1 MGIKMTNRFDN
12 QVAVVTGGARGIG
25 RAIARRMAEEGAHVV
40 LFDLREEEMMETS
53 GELRGDGLE
62 ASCARVDITKEPEV
76 SKAVKRVVRDQGK
89 IDVMVNSAGIVGP
102 TSRLTVDYSF
112 QDFQQVVNVNLGG
125 AFLMTKYCLS
135 PMLERNYGRILL
147 ISSIGGK
154 EGNPG
159 MAGYAAAKSGVMGLV
174 KGVGKEY
181 AETGITVNGLAPAVI
196 ATPMNLDTDTQLL
209 KYMADRIPMKRLGT
223 VEEVAAISCW
233 IVSREASFNTGFIFD
248 LSGGRATF

>member
-1 MGIKMTNRFDN
+1 MTNRFQN
-12 QVAVVTGGARGIG
+12 QVAIVTGGARGIG
-25 RAIARRMAEEGAHVV
+25 KAISKRMAVEGARVV
-40 LFDLREEEMMETS
+40 LFDLREEKLNEATS
-53 GELRGDGLE
+53 ELREEGLQV
-62 ASCARVDITKEPEV
+62 SGARVDITKELEV
-76 SKAVKRVVRDQGK
+76 TKAIRRVLHDQGR
-89 IDVMVNSAGIVGP
+89 IDVMVNSAGVVGP

-125 AFLMTKYCLS
+125 AFLMTKYCLP

-181 AETGITVNGLAPAVI
+181 AETGVTVNGLAPAVI

-209 KYMADRIPMKRLGT
+209 KYMADKIPMKRLGT

-233 IVSREASFNTGFIFD
+233 IVSKEASFNTGFIFD
-248 LSGGRATF
+248 VSGGRATY

>member
-1 MGIKMTNRFDN
+1 
-12 QVAVVTGGARGIG
+12 
-25 RAIARRMAEEGAHVV
+25 
-40 LFDLREEEMMETS
+40 
-53 GELRGDGLE
+53 
-62 ASCARVDITKEPEV
+62 
-76 SKAVKRVVRDQGK
+76 
-89 IDVMVNSAGIVGP
+89 
-102 TSRLTVDYSF
+102 
-112 QDFQQVVNVNLGG
+112 
-125 AFLMTKYCLS
+125 
-135 PMLERNYGRILL
+135 MLERNYGRILL

-159 MAGYAAAKSGVMGLV
+159 MVGYAAAKSGVMGLV

-181 AETGITVNGLAPAVI
+181 AETGVTVNGLAPAVI

-209 KYMADRIPMKRLGT
+209 RYMADRIPMKRLGT

>member
-1 MGIKMTNRFDN
+1 MTNRFEN
-12 QVAVVTGGARGIG
+12 QVAIVTGGARGIG
-25 RAIARRMAEEGAHVV
+25 KAISRRMAVEGAKVV
-40 LFDLREEEMMETS
+40 LFDLREEELTEATNELQEEGLQVS
-53 GELRGDGLE
+53 GT
-62 ASCARVDITKEPEV
+62 RVDITKELEV
-76 SKAVKRVVRDQGK
+76 TKAIQRVLRGQGR
-89 IDVMVNSAGIVGP
+89 IDVMVNSAGVVGP
-102 TSRLTVDYSF
+102 TSRLAVDYSF
-112 QDFQQVVNVNLGG
+112 QDFQQVVTVNLGG
-125 AFLMTKYCLS
+125 AFLMTKYCLP

-209 KYMADRIPMKRLGT
+209 KYMADKIPMKRLGT

-233 IVSREASFNTGFIFD
+233 IVSKEASFNTGFIFD
-248 LSGGRATF
+248 LSGGRATY